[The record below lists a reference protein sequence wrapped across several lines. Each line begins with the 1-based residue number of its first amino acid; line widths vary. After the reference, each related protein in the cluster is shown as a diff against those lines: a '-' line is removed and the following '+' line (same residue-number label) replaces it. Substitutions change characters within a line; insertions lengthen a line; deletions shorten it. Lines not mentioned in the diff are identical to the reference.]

1 MHDHLLSSSRLL
13 LFSSPSSS
21 ARRKRG
27 SSTFNVITIC
37 SSSSSSNKKTK
48 RQRVRHSNGERGG
61 KYSDDSNSIK
71 WPVLRGANANAN
83 ADANSE
89 IDPLVESSSLNL
101 FSRQTS
107 TTTTCDEEEEEN
119 GEKSSKDDEKLNDGN
134 ERILWQVPWSISH
147 VVVIM
152 MMWLVS
158 FLWVG
163 QSFVPWAT
171 FHMGFDADA
180 LTSRGVAVYSLFADI
195 AACVIGIFCV
205 WFGTRKFKSDLKGTN
220 WFRFKFG
227 SVQELKRCSKETLF
241 FIATFPLVNVVAEF
255 NSKLCDFF
263 ANGGSNNF
271 ISVRSILDFIS
282 NSGGAINGFGRSG
295 GLTTPVA
302 INPPSNFER
311 IAMSGDGVSVLFYAI
326 LVSVVAPIWEEI
338 IFRGFLLPSLTK
350 KWRISTSICLSS
362 CIFALAHFSL
372 ERFLPL
378 SALSIALSILY
389 VRTRNILAPIVL
401 HALWNAAAVLEA
413 TDTFEVLLEWLLEA
427 FGMLIDA

>member
-1 MHDHLLSSSRLL
+1 M
-13 LFSSPSSS
+13 
-21 ARRKRG
+21 
-27 SSTFNVITIC
+27 
-37 SSSSSSNKKTK
+37 
-48 RQRVRHSNGERGG
+48 
-61 KYSDDSNSIK
+61 
-71 WPVLRGANANAN
+71 
-83 ADANSE
+83 
-89 IDPLVESSSLNL
+89 
-101 FSRQTS
+101 
-107 TTTTCDEEEEEN
+107 
-119 GEKSSKDDEKLNDGN
+119 
-134 ERILWQVPWSISH
+134 
-147 VVVIM
+147 
-152 MMWLVS
+152 
-158 FLWVG
+158 
-163 QSFVPWAT
+163 
-171 FHMGFDADA
+171 
-180 LTSRGVAVYSLFADI
+180 
-195 AACVIGIFCV
+195 
-205 WFGTRKFKSDLKGTN
+205 
-220 WFRFKFG
+220 
-227 SVQELKRCSKETLF
+227 
-241 FIATFPLVNVVAEF
+241 NVVAEF

-282 NSGGAINGFGRSG
+282 NSGGAINGFGGSG

-311 IAMSGDGVSVLFYAI
+311 VAMSGDGVSVLFYAI